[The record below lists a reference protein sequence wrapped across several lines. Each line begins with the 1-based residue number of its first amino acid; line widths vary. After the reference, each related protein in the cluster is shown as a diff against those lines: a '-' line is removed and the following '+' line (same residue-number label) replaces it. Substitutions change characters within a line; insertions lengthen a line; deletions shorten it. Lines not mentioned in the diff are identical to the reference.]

1 MQSILFVP
9 ADRENL
15 FPKAAAGAASVV
27 CLDLED
33 GVAASAKD
41 LARAQLAAAV
51 TTLKAAGKKIALR
64 LNGDLEQI
72 SFDLAAIT
80 ADVDYVVVPKAGS
93 YQILSEIS
101 NALFKKTGKVIELI
115 ALIENAMGLHDL
127 EMAGRLPSSVTALA
141 IGTEDFAADL
151 GVNPA
156 SPVIA
161 EALNRMALL
170 AARCEVALLGYPG
183 SIAEIR
189 DIDAFAETVRQ
200 GKTIG
205 AIGGFAIHPTQ
216 VAVLNDIFSLS
227 PEEGAAAT
235 RIVDAFE
242 AALKNGQG
250 AISLDG
256 RMIDMPVY
264 LAAKRSLARQT

>member
-9 ADRENL
+9 ADREKL
-15 FPKAAAGAASVV
+15 FAKAAAGAASVV

-41 LARAQLAAAV
+41 LARVQLATAV
-51 TTLKAAGKKIALR
+51 ATLKAAGKKIALR
-64 LNGDLEQI
+64 LNADLDQI

-93 YQILSEIS
+93 NQILSEIS
-101 NALFKKTGKVIELI
+101 NAVFKKTGKVIEII
-115 ALIENAMGLHDL
+115 ALIENATGLHDL
-127 EMAGRLPSSVTALA
+127 EMTARLPASVSALA

-161 EALNRMALL
+161 EAFNRMALL
-170 AARCEVALLGYPG
+170 AARCGVALLGYPG
-183 SIAEIR
+183 SIAEIK
-189 DIDAFAETVRQ
+189 DIEAFAETARR

-205 AIGGFAIHPTQ
+205 AIGGFAIHPAQ

-227 PEEGAAAT
+227 PEEEAAAM

-242 AALKNGQG
+242 VALENGQG

-264 LAAKRSLARQT
+264 LAAKKKLLLRG